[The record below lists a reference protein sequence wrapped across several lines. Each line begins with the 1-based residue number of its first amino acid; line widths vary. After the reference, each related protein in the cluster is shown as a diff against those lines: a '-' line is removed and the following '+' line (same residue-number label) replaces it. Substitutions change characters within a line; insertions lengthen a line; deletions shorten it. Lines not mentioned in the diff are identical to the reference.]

1 MNLLQILVL
10 SVVQG
15 ITEFLPISSSG
26 HLLLVP
32 LLTDWPDQGLSLD
45 IATHVGTL
53 FAVIAYFRKDLSF
66 MLMALFRKG
75 GEDEVREGR
84 KLAFHVIL
92 ASIPALIAGGILFF
106 VAKLDLR
113 SLLMIAVM
121 TLFFG
126 IVLGIADRFFK
137 GTRPLKDM
145 NSWDA
150 LFIGIFQIFALFPG
164 TSRSGVTMTAALLRG
179 LDRTEA
185 ARFSMLL
192 SIPIIAAAG
201 LAATTKIIVEQEMNL
216 GFDALIAG
224 AVSFFVAYLAIKVLM
239 SLIEK
244 ISFMPF
250 VWYRIVLGVFLLA
263 YYASN

>member
-10 SVVQG
+10 AVVQG

-32 LLTDWPDQGLSLD
+32 LLTGWPDQGLSLD

-53 FAVIAYFRKDLSF
+53 VAVIAYFRADVIYMLSS
-66 MLMALFRKG
+66 LVSRG
-75 GEDEVREGR
+75 TSEEVKLGR
-84 KLAFHVIL
+84 QLAYHVIIG
-92 ASIPALIAGGILFF
+92 SIPALLAGALLFF
-106 VAKLDLR
+106 VANLDLR
-113 SLLMIAVM
+113 SLLMIAIM

-126 IVLGIADRFFK
+126 VVLGIADRFFK
-137 GTRPLKDM
+137 GNRLLKDM

-192 SIPIIAAAG
+192 SIPVIAGAG
-201 LAATTKIIVEQEMNL
+201 FAVTTKIIVENEMNL
-216 GFDALIAG
+216 GIDALIASV
-224 AVSFFVAYLAIKVLM
+224 VSFLVAYVAIKALM
-239 SLIEK
+239 SLIAK

-250 VWYRIVLGVFLLA
+250 VWYRIVLGVFLIA
-263 YYASN
+263 VYVSS